1 MPPPSGVAPARGV
14 VTLREPVNDDVVLGL
29 VQALVDAWQRESLE
43 SLLGLLTPDAQNL
56 EVHGRGGTS
65 LQDGWHTRLQ
75 THEYRRLAGI
85 ELVRPAR
92 IRRWDYDDLGVKGAP
107 PRPPEMRPGDLLV
120 RVPVEVTHVAGEK
133 LFGDLMTL
141 VLRPDGAKLRI
152 AAYGESDL

>member
-1 MPPPSGVAPARGV
+1 MPPATGVAPARGV
-14 VTLREPVNDDVVLGL
+14 VTLRVPVNDEAVVAL
-29 VQALVDAWQRESLE
+29 VQTLIDAWQRESLE
-43 SLLGLLTPDAQNL
+43 SLVGLLTPDAQNL
-56 EVHGRGGTS
+56 EAHGHGGTS
-65 LQDGWHTRLQ
+65 LPDGWRLRLQ

-92 IRRWDYDDLGVKGAP
+92 IRRWDYDDLGAKGAP

-133 LFGDLMTL
+133 LFGDLMTI
-141 VLRPDGAKLRI
+141 VLRPEGPKLRV